1 MDVPFA
7 LVSTA
12 LLTVGPFLLL
22 AVAAH
27 VFGADSRPAYPDD
40 HRR

>member
-7 LVSTA
+7 VVSTA
-12 LLTVGPFLLL
+12 LLAVGPFLLL
-22 AVAAH
+22 AVAAQ
-27 VFGADSRPAYPDD
+27 VFGADSRTAYPDD